1 MKLTPSTP
9 EPAGNGVPK
18 EKRAKPAKPKKEKPV
33 KQKKEKPEKKPRK
46 VKAAKNE
53 KPVREKRR
61 VVGARTNKKPNL
73 VEHEVMSAHNFLS
86 RTEATMNK
94 MYPLTPIGNHRYE
107 VAQKE
112 GAVSAILKLVLKT
125 DQTNPMTMDW
135 SIRLWNIT
143 QQDERPL
150 PDGVL
155 VTFTRVFERID
166 DKLAEKAIKRR
177 VNLAIVSSSSRKNR
191 KRQNAYVRH
200 DLGLQNALETGDSV
214 VAFGAEA
221 IITAPDDRTLEEAM
235 KIVQDYLKAN
245 DETRGLQWE
254 LDINRQLQPFLLYGP
269 NVNAKNKD
277 VFYNMTS
284 SDAAISSLFV
294 DSGGDRVLGSEYVG
308 VSVGKMIQSHAAYLL
323 KNARTVIM
331 GNDTVNETNTLLGN
345 KMPEEYRKLPSQ
357 IYWSQAIS
365 RAYLLEGHTVTH
377 FVLDHVSSCDQLM
390 MFPLFDTNKQ
400 LLDVAKGYLNILEV
414 VDTTDFHDHP
424 ERITGRFTTHLN
436 NIIALLSQYR
446 DVSRIS
452 TTDDFAAVTRSIL
465 TDFFV
470 ANKYYSYDPLHHLDD
485 IRLVGRHDQ
494 YKTLA
499 DLGSWIAER
508 RKSNRDSQYADALAE
523 LNSIINE
530 NILPTIPALN
540 QQTDPLI
547 DDLIRRKYR
556 VIDLTGMNVGAIS
569 TTGDSTTNVMLISYL
584 NLILPT
590 LHNGDAVFFHGFSH
604 VEGIAGVIQN
614 MIANSG
620 VRVDVVF
627 TESNQTRT
635 AQLLPLLNDTVDL
648 SIVDLYKNGIDKVQK
663 NFGIDAEYAKKLRD
677 RPGCFYMQTTVSSD
691 YVFLDHIL

>member
-1 MKLTPSTP
+1 MKITQPGAAPSEKP
-9 EPAGNGVPK
+9 KAVPK
-18 EKRAKPAKPKKEKPV
+18 KERPPKQKKQPKQAREKKTKEKPKKEAKSRA
-33 KQKKEKPEKKPRK
+33 KEP
-46 VKAAKNE
+46 
-53 KPVREKRR
+53 KRR
-61 VVGARTNKKPNL
+61 VVSARTNKKPNL
-73 VEHEVMSAHNFLS
+73 TELEIFSPHNFLS
-86 RTEATMNK
+86 KTEATMTR
-94 MYPLTPIGNHRYE
+94 MFPLKALGKHRYE
-107 VAQKE
+107 IGQKE
-112 GAVSAILKLVLKT
+112 QAVSAILKLVLKT

-135 SIRLWNIT
+135 TIPLWNIT
-143 QQDERPL
+143 QRDDLL
-150 PDGVL
+150 PEGVL
-155 VTFTRVFERID
+155 VTFTRVFERVD
-166 DKLAEKAIKRR
+166 DKLAEKAVKRR
-177 VNLAIVSSSSRKNR
+177 TNLAIVSSANKKNQ
-191 KRQNAYVRH
+191 KSQNIYVRH
-200 DLGLQNALETGDSV
+200 DAGLLNAIESGDSV

-221 IITAPDDRTLEEAM
+221 ILTAPDEKTLEEAM

-245 DETRGLQWE
+245 DETRGLAWE

-294 DSGGDRVLGSEYVG
+294 DSGGDRILGSEYVG
-308 VSVGKMIQSHAAYLL
+308 VSVGKIIQSHAAYLL
-323 KNARTVIM
+323 KNPRTLIM
-331 GNDTVNETNTLLGN
+331 GNDTVNKTYTLLG
-345 KMPEEYRKLPSQ
+345 KRMPEAYHKLPSQ

-365 RAYLLEGHTVTH
+365 RAYLLEGHMVTH
-377 FVLDHVSSCDQLM
+377 FVLDHVDSCEELM
-390 MFPLFDTNKQ
+390 QFPLYDQNKL

-446 DVSRIS
+446 DVSKIS
-452 TTDDFAAVTRSIL
+452 TTDDFASITRSIL

-499 DLGSWIAER
+499 DLGGWIAER
-508 RKSNRDSQYADALAE
+508 RKSDRDAQFANALAE

-540 QQTDPLI
+540 QQTDPII

-556 VIDLTGMNVGAIS
+556 VLDLTGMNVGAIS

-590 LHNGDAVFFHGFSH
+590 LHNGDVIFFHGFSH
-604 VEGIAGVIQN
+604 VEGIAKVIQD

-620 VRVDVVF
+620 TRVDVVF
-627 TESNQTRT
+627 TESNQART
-635 AQLLPLLNDTVDL
+635 AQLLPLLQDSVDL
-648 SIVDLYKNGIDKVQK
+648 TIADLYKNGIDKVQK
-663 NFGIDAEYAKKLRD
+663 AFAIDAGYASKLKD
-677 RPGCFYMQTTVSSD
+677 RPGSFYMKTSVSSD